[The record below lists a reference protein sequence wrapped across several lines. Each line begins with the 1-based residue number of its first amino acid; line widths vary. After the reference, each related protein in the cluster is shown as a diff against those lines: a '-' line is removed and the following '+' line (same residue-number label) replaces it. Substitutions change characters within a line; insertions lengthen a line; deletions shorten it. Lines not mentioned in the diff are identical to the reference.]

1 MHSAEPDKKRKTAS
15 AEGGQVPAVHDTAEK
30 LKELEQIIGVS
41 FHNKELLRQA
51 LSHSSY
57 ANEHRAQDAQ
67 NNERLEFLGDAVLE
81 LVSSKFLYL
90 AYPQQPEGDL
100 TKLRAS
106 IVCEP
111 TLALCAREFH
121 LPDYLLLG
129 KGEERTG
136 GRTRPS
142 ILADMVEA
150 VIAAIY
156 LDAGMDEARRF
167 ILDRILKDAE
177 ISESHRSADYKT
189 RLQEIVQRRSDRHI
203 SYVMTEES
211 GPDHDKRF
219 TFEVRIN
226 DAPAGTGSGRT
237 KKEAEQMA
245 ARRALENLPE

>member
-1 MHSAEPDKKRKTAS
+1 MDRLE
-15 AEGGQVPAVHDTAEK
+15 EK
-30 LKELEQIIGVS
+30 LGYR
-41 FHNKELLRQA
+41 FHDRGLLCTA
-51 LSHSSY
+51 LTHSSY
-57 ANEHRAQDAQ
+57 ANESHADQTRSY
-67 NNERLEFLGDAVLE
+67 ERLEFLGDSVLGLVTAEYLYAHRPVLPEGQMTRLRAELVCEGSLYKTALE
-81 LVSSKFLYL
+81 LS
-90 AYPQQPEGDL
+90 
-100 TKLRAS
+100 
-106 IVCEP
+106 
-111 TLALCAREFH
+111 
-121 LPDYLLLG
+121 LG
-129 KGEERTG
+129 EYMRLGRGEERTG

-189 RLQEIVQRRSDRHI
+189 RLQEVVQRRSDQHI

-245 ARRALENLPE
+245 ARRALEDLPE